1 MLLHVLTQR
10 LDEDTARH
18 VLRILA
24 ATIVQAAARRALSR
38 RRAGRER
45 MMGRVFHY
53 GSGRYYTWEVYFGK
67 VERGELRL

>member
-1 MLLHVLTQR
+1 MLLHVLTRR

-24 ATIVQAAARRALSR
+24 ATVVQAAARRALSR

-45 MMGRVFHY
+45 MGRAFHY
-53 GSGRYYTWEVYFGK
+53 ESGRYFTWEVYFGK